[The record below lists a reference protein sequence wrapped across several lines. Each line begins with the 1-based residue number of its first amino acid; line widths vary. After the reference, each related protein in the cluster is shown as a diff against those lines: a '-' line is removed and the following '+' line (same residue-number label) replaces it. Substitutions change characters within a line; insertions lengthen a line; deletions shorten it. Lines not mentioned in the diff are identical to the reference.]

1 MTTLSSE
8 LDIPVLD
15 IDPYA
20 SANLIDP
27 YPMHERLREAG
38 PVVRLAP
45 YPSVVAC
52 ARHDEVR
59 AVLNDHAT
67 FISGAGVGLTNFN
80 KETPFRPRSLI
91 LEADPP
97 LHTQTRT
104 VLSRIL
110 SPKTVMQI
118 AIASPRRPR
127 PWSSDASPRARSM
140 ASTIWRRSIRSRC
153 SPTRW
158 AWRKPGA
165 RTSCFMAT

>member
-1 MTTLSSE
+1 MPTAPSSWTTATWCTKHPPRSCARTKPPWSAMWAWQSIEREGAPDMTTLSSE

-27 YPMHERLREAG
+27 YPMHERMREAG
-38 PVVRLAP
+38 PVVRLSP

-80 KETPFRPRSLI
+80 RETPFRPRSLI

-110 SPKTVMQI
+110 SPKTVMQ
-118 AIASPRRPR
+118 
-127 PWSSDASPRARSM
+127 
-140 ASTIWRRSIRSRC
+140 
-153 SPTRW
+153 
-158 AWRKPGA
+158 
-165 RTSCFMAT
+165 